1 MIYWI
6 KKILWI
12 FLVIIVLPII
22 INFILLIP
30 TFSPIVGDNIV
41 WLSFWGTYLS
51 AIISTGA
58 AFYILY
64 IQRNDNK
71 TENKTN
77 RDSNKTQN
85 EANRQLQ
92 LNIMKYQQ
100 QSNWLNKFRDIGLEY
115 CNSLNHN
122 DLILFSNVLWN
133 HPNDAYDMLKPLFDR
148 VVKANTR
155 FLFIRKQEQE
165 ADELYKQIEDIYSAY
180 KVVLYDL
187 QWIALYYMST
197 SPEHRDRQGCIY
209 FMYQQHKT
217 QNDIKHIMQ
226 LLGEP
231 YYEPNNRK
239 SLDYIVQ
246 EIISEAKRYEP
257 DVRRKIY
264 EYIKKEQERIDNL
277 LTEKLN

>member
-6 KKILWI
+6 KKIWRI

-100 QSNWLNKFRDIGLEY
+100 QSNWLDKFRDIALEY

-122 DLILFSNVLWN
+122 DLILFSNILWN
-133 HPNDAYDMLKPLFDR
+133 HPNDAYGILKPLFDR
-148 VVKANTR
+148 VVEANTR
-155 FLFIRKQEQE
+155 FSFIRKQEQE
-165 ADELYKQIEDIYSAY
+165 ADELYKQIEHIYSAY

-209 FMYQQHKT
+209 FMHQQHKT
-217 QNDIKHIMQ
+217 QNEIKHIMQ

-231 YYEPNNRK
+231 YYGPNNRK

-257 DVRRKIY
+257 DVRSKIY